1 MFDNDEKDLKTTL
14 KLMYVEARDRS
25 HFNQVEADRK
35 IQTWLANDS
44 RFSNYDGARLI
55 DHLKQHVGHG
65 ARLSLDDPTLL
76 KVPPRN
82 RYG

>member
-1 MFDNDEKDLKTTL
+1 MFDNNEKDLQATL

-25 HFNQVEADRK
+25 QFNQIEADRK
-35 IQTWLANDS
+35 LQTWLANDRRFTGYDTS
-44 RFSNYDGARLI
+44 RLVE
-55 DHLKQHVGHG
+55 HLKEHVGHG
-65 ARLSLDDPTLL
+65 ARLSLDDPKLM